1 MRRLTRWH
9 AVVVA
14 SGAIIALVVVV
25 TGVGW
30 VASLRTRSSSYVVTA
45 PVSRVDLR
53 LASGDADIVA
63 SSSPAVQVRR
73 TENYAF
79 GHPARERRWLT
90 RGVLH
95 IVSGCPRIVIGS
107 CSASYEVAV
116 PQGVTINVHT
126 GSGGIRMNGVSGD
139 ATVGT
144 HSGNVD
150 VEAYCGFH
158 LSAASESG
166 DLTVVTAC
174 PPQSLRLQTGSG
186 DAAALVPPGRYRIA
200 ALSGGRRQRVTGVT
214 DDPTS
219 AFTITV
225 ESGSGAVAVEGG
237 L

>member
-1 MRRLTRWH
+1 MRLSGWH
-9 AVVVA
+9 GLVVA
-14 SGAIIALVVVV
+14 SGAIVGLVVLV

-30 VASLRTRSSSYVVTA
+30 VASLHTRSASYAVTA
-45 PVSRVDLR
+45 PVSRVDLQ
-53 LASGDADIVA
+53 LASGNADIVG

-73 TENYAF
+73 TEDYAF

-95 IVSGCPRIVIGS
+95 IVSGCPHIVMGS

-116 PQGVTINVHT
+116 PQGVTITVHT
-126 GSGGIRMNGVSGD
+126 DSGGIRMNGVSGN
-139 ATVGT
+139 ASVGT
-144 HSGNVD
+144 RSGNVD

-158 LSAASESG
+158 LSAASDSG
-166 DLTVVTAC
+166 NVTVVTAC

-200 ALSGGRRQRVTGVT
+200 AVSGGHRERVSGVK
-214 DDPTS
+214 DDPGS
-219 AFTITV
+219 SFTITV
-225 ESGSGAVAVEGG
+225 SSGSGAVAVEGG

>member
-1 MRRLTRWH
+1 
-9 AVVVA
+9 V
-14 SGAIIALVVVV
+14 LVM
-25 TGVGW
+25 GVGW
-30 VASLRTRSSSYVVTA
+30 VASLHTRTASYSVTA
-45 PVSRVDLR
+45 SVSRVDLR

-79 GHPARERRWLT
+79 GHPARERRWLD

-95 IVSGCPRIVIGS
+95 IVSQCPHIVVGS

-116 PQGVTINVHT
+116 PQGVTIDVQT
-126 GSGGIRMNGVSGD
+126 GGGGIRMNGVSGD

-144 HSGNVD
+144 RSGNID

-158 LSAASESG
+158 LSAESQAG
-166 DLTVVTAC
+166 NLTVVTAC
-174 PPQSLRLQTGSG
+174 PPQSLKLQTGSG

-200 ALSGGRRQRVTGVT
+200 AVSGRHRQRVTGVK

-225 ESGSGAVAVEGG
+225 DSGSGAVAVEGG

>member
-1 MRRLTRWH
+1 MRGLRGWH
-9 AVVVA
+9 ALVIA
-14 SGAIIALVVVV
+14 SGAIIAFVVLV

-30 VASLRTRSSSYVVTA
+30 VASLQSRNASYAVTA
-45 PVSRVDLR
+45 PVSQVDLQ

-63 SSSPAVQVRR
+63 SSSPAVQIRR

-79 GHPARERRWLT
+79 GHPAREERWLAG
-90 RGVLH
+90 GVLH
-95 IVSGCPRIVIGS
+95 IVSRCPHIVLGS

-126 GSGGIRMNGVSGD
+126 DSGAIRMNGVSGD
-139 ATVGT
+139 TTAGT
-144 HSGNVD
+144 RSGNVD

-158 LSAASESG
+158 LSASSESG
-166 DLTVVTAC
+166 NLTVVTAC

-186 DAAALVPPGRYRIA
+186 DATALVPPGRYRIA
-200 ALSGGRRQRVTGVT
+200 AVSGGHRQRITGVK

-219 AFTITV
+219 TFTVTV
-225 ESGSGAVAVEGG
+225 ESGSGAVAVQGG

>member
-1 MRRLTRWH
+1 MLI
-9 AVVVA
+9 
-14 SGAIIALVVVV
+14 GLLVLI

-30 VASLRTRSSSYVVTA
+30 VASLHTRTASYAVTV
-45 PVSRVDLR
+45 PVSRVDLE

-63 SSSPAVQVRR
+63 SSSPAVQIRR

-79 GHPARERRWLT
+79 GHSAREQRWLS
-90 RGVLH
+90 GGILH
-95 IVSGCPRIVIGS
+95 IVSRCPRIVLGS

-116 PQGVTINVHT
+116 PPGVTINVHT
-126 GSGGIRMNGVSGD
+126 GAGAIRMNGVSGD
-139 ATVGT
+139 ASLGT
-144 HSGNVD
+144 RSGNVD

-158 LSAASESG
+158 LAADSESG
-166 DLTVVTAC
+166 NLTVVTAC

-200 ALSGGRRQRVTGVT
+200 AVSGSRRQRVTGVK

-219 AFTITV
+219 TFTITV
-225 ESGSGAVAVEGG
+225 ESGRGAVAVEGG